1 MLEKIKNNK
10 WWIYQKERFPFS
22 QYIPMI
28 LAFSFCAISYS
39 STLRGGQITIS
50 SYIVSFITTFF
61 FFALLRV
68 ADEFKDY
75 EEDCKYR
82 PYRAVPRGLVKLKE
96 LNVVGLI
103 LLFVQMV
110 LAIIY
115 NKFSIIVLSV
125 VWLYFLLMCK
135 EFFVSKW
142 LKAHPTIYLL
152 THMGIMPLIDL
163 YATSCDWLGFPM
175 TKTLFIGLVCYF
187 ISSFC
192 DGTVVEVGR
201 KIRAEEDEEFG
212 VETYTALWGKKKA
225 VGVWL
230 ICLTVSFISTAVA
243 GFQVGVGI
251 LLTILL
257 IVFYIWGL
265 VISYNFLKE
274 PTSKHAK
281 IFETMSGIWM
291 IVMYLALGLMPLI
304 F

>member
-96 LNVVGLI
+96 LNVIGAI
-103 LLFVQMV
+103 LMLVQFA
-110 LAIIY
+110 LALIY
-115 NKFSIIVLSV
+115 NRFSIIVLSI

-163 YATSCDWLGFPM
+163 YATSCDWLGFPI

-187 ISSFC
+187 VSSFC

-225 VGVWL
+225 VSVWL

-251 LLTILL
+251 PLTILL

-304 F
+304 